1 VNWRTKIALA
11 YTLLMPP
18 WTLAAMWFLN
28 DTEGWEL
35 CIGIYLFGLLFF
47 WTYGRDKD
55 RQHEAFMRELEAE
68 MQRRRK

>member
-1 VNWRTKIALA
+1 
-11 YTLLMPP
+11 
-18 WTLAAMWFLN
+18 MWFFN
-28 DTEGWEL
+28 ETEGWEL

-68 MQRRRK
+68 MERRRQ